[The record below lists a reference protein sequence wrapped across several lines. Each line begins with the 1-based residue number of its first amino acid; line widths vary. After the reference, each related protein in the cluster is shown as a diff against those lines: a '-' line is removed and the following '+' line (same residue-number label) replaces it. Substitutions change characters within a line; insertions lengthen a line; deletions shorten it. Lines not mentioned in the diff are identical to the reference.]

1 MRRSCVCSCL
11 CYFFQFILIN
21 PLKLLKQ
28 NTDGEGTTPLSP
40 YLPRKGT
47 SFVLIFVC
55 FFVFLSDEFSGSGSG
70 GVEHSLERS
79 AKSASSGVEGSSA
92 GSGSSGTG
100 QA

>member
-1 MRRSCVCSCL
+1 MSVLAKRDSCL
-11 CYFFQFILIN
+11 CYLFQFILTN
-21 PLKLLKQ
+21 PPLKQ
-28 NTDGEGTTPLSP
+28 NIGGEGTTPLSP
-40 YLPRKGT
+40 YLPRKVT

-92 GSGSSGTG
+92 GSGSSGAG